1 MMMYGDWGNGWMG
14 FGGLLLMFLFWG
26 LAIFG
31 FVALVRWSVS
41 RSDRPGVSGE
51 PSALEIL
58 QRRYASGEI
67 DEQTYQRMKAEL
79 EARS

>member
-1 MMMYGDWGNGWMG
+1 MMYGDWGSGWMG
-14 FGGLLLMFLFWG
+14 FGGWLLMFFFWG

-31 FVALVRWSVS
+31 LVALVRWSVS
-41 RSDRPGVSGE
+41 GTDRPGKSGA

-67 DEQTYQRMKAEL
+67 DQQTYQRMKAEL
-79 EARS
+79 EAKS